1 MRRTL
6 ALGQVLPS
14 VRSEAL
20 HIVSKA
26 QADRVISNRSNV
38 SRYTEMLAAV
48 LSVLQ
53 TGRSIEITDLKWDGS
68 KAPAYNLAHRM
79 LSAQLIRPYFDR
91 VQVVALSTKTIVQ
104 NGSSIEGTTNTTAP
118 VGEVRLFVAPK
129 MI

>member
-1 MRRTL
+1 MQRTL
-6 ALGQVLPS
+6 LLGQVVPS
-14 VRSEAL
+14 VRNEAL

-53 TGRSIEITDLKWDGS
+53 SGKAVEITDLKWDGS

-79 LSAQLIRPYFDR
+79 LSAQLIRPYFHR
-91 VQVVALSTKTIVQ
+91 VQVVALHRKSIVEQGDTIK
-104 NGSSIEGTTNTTAP
+104 GITNTTAP

-129 MI
+129 

>member
-1 MRRTL
+1 MQRTL
-6 ALGQVLPS
+6 LLGQVVPS
-14 VRSEAL
+14 VRNEAL

-53 TGRSIEITDLKWDGS
+53 SGKAVEITDLKWDGS

-79 LSAQLIRPYFDR
+79 LSAQLIRPYFR
-91 VQVVALSTKTIVQ
+91 QVQVVALDKKSIVQ
-104 NGSSIEGTTNTTAP
+104 LGDTIKGTTNTTAP

-129 MI
+129 